1 MQIFNVGIGEL
12 LFILV
17 IAFIVL
23 GPKKAVKIAG
33 EAGGW
38 IRNLVN
44 SNFWQEIISTSR
56 EIQDLP
62 KRLIEEAEIQTTI
75 DDLDR
80 STADLNAAME
90 KTSSQLQE
98 RLSEIEG
105 EMQSS
110 QHIQGGGN
118 GENGD

>member
-1 MQIFNVGIGEL
+1 MQIFNVGLGEL

-17 IAFIVL
+17 IVFIVL
-23 GPKKAVKIAG
+23 GPKKAVTIAG

-62 KRLIEEAEIQTTI
+62 KRLMEEAEIQTTI

-80 STADLNAAME
+80 STDDLNAGME
-90 KTSSQLQE
+90 KTSSQLQD
-98 RLSEIEG
+98 RLYENKG

-118 GENGD
+118 GE